1 MIPSSVSF
9 LLLFLSVFA
18 PSALSDPR
26 AQKAALLCTNRTV
39 SSLSLRQVFVANFVA
54 AMDALTPLTTARQH
68 GAVVKGS
75 GNFTVYAMAEC
86 MKDLSQS
93 DCNVCLAQC
102 KTQLLSCLPFQKGTR
117 GGRLFFDGCYLRYDD
132 YNFFAESLGHQD
144 TTVCGTSGS
153 INGNSNNS
161 VGASSSRIYKANA
174 LELVT
179 NLSEVAP
186 QNDGFLVG
194 SVERKN
200 VSVYGLAQCWEFV
213 NGSAC
218 KKCLADAATKIS
230 SCPTQEGRA
239 LNAGCYLRYSAQ
251 KFYNNST
258 DVTISGNH
266 GQLCSLCLGHV
277 VFL

>member
-1 MIPSSVSF
+1 M
-9 LLLFLSVFA
+9 LA
-18 PSALSDPR
+18 PLTLSDPR
-26 AQKAALLCTNRTV
+26 AQRAALLCTNRSV
-39 SSLSLRQVFVANFVA
+39 SSLSRRQVFISNFLE
-54 AMDALTPLTTARQH
+54 AMDALTPLTTTRQR

-75 GNFTVYAMAEC
+75 GNVTVYAMGEC

-102 KTQLLSCLPFQKGTR
+102 KTQLLACLPFQKGTQ

-132 YNFFAESLGHQD
+132 YNFFAERFGDQD
-144 TTVCGTSGS
+144 TTVCGTNVSS
-153 INGNSNNS
+153 KNSNNIS
-161 VGASSSRIYKANA
+161 DGAHSSGIYKANA
-174 LELVT
+174 LELVR

-186 QNDGFLVG
+186 KNDGFLVG

-218 KKCLADAATKIS
+218 KKCLADAAKRIA
-230 SCPTQEGRA
+230 SCATQEGRA
-239 LNAGCYLRYSAQ
+239 LNAGCYLRFSAH

-258 DVTISGNH
+258 DVAISGNH
-266 GQLCSLCLGHV
+266 GQLYSLSISMSLPRRFCLILLMV
-277 VFL
+277 LDFS